1 MNPYSEAERQGA
13 MIAAAYIAV
22 QEHFSHLPLRDIINP
37 PHDQFDAAL
46 ARQCAVHIIANI
58 FHVPRRRLTRVMGR
72 QRTSTNFALDR
83 IETRREEPLFRA
95 AHDRMGARAEA
106 IFLSDMIEAARR
118 LAEVA

>member
-1 MNPYSEAERQGA
+1 

-58 FHVPRRRLTRVMGR
+58 FHVPRRRLTRVLGR

-83 IETRREEPLFRA
+83 IDERRDEPLFRA
-95 AHDRMGARAEA
+95 AHDRMGKRAA
-106 IFLSDMIEAARR
+106 SIFLTDMKEAAMRM
-118 LAEVA
+118 ADAA

>member
-1 MNPYSEAERQGA
+1 MNPYSENERQSA

-83 IETRREEPLFRA
+83 IETRREEPLFKA
-95 AHDRMGARAEA
+95 AHDRMGERAA
-106 IFLSDMIEAARR
+106 SIFLTDMKEAAMR
-118 LAEVA
+118 LADAA